1 MSQLTETPTSTLPKL
16 SNPVIMLVLCA
27 CLAQVMVVLDTTI
40 IAVGLP
46 AAQEGLGFSNS
57 GRQWTITAYT
67 LAFGSLL
74 LVGGRLSQF
83 LGIRRA
89 FLLGLTGFAVASFL
103 GGVASNFEMLIAA
116 RVGQGVFAALLAPTN
131 LSLMNTAFPDRHNRA
146 KAFAIFG
153 AVAGAG
159 AALGLILGGALTES
173 LSWRWCLFVNVPLAL
188 LTGIL
193 AWRMLHSVP
202 VRTKTRLTADVLG
215 LGLGT
220 AGLFSLVFGL
230 SRAEE
235 NGWDG
240 AQTLVFLAG
249 GFVLLILFLVR
260 ERRASS
266 PILPLS
272 IVTDPV
278 RASSYLAIAMVG
290 LVQMGSS
297 IYLTFYFQKNLDY
310 SPLETGLAFLPL
322 VGGLVVAALFSTR
335 LLVPLL
341 GLRFVYP
348 AGACIQA
355 IGLWMLSPLD
365 PASDYTSSVL
375 LPIIVIGLGLGTVM
389 APAMSAA
396 THGVAAEHSGPASAT
411 ANTSQQIGASL
422 GVAFL
427 STYAAQR
434 VSESLTDKASTIQDA
449 VATAVAAKQLNPE
462 SAEAAQIITGIQ
474 KDFMAI
480 AEISAYAAGFQV
492 TALIAAA
499 LAAATL
505 FLLLATRSGGPV
517 ARDRTGRS

>member
-1 MSQLTETPTSTLPKL
+1 MSLLTDKPMSTRAKPA
-16 SNPVIMLVLCA
+16 VMLVVCA

-40 IAVGLP
+40 IAVALP
-46 AAQEGLGFSNS
+46 DAQAGLGFSNA

-89 FLLGLTGFAVASFL
+89 FLLGLSGFAVASFL
-103 GGVASNFEMLIAA
+103 GGVASSFEMLIAA
-116 RVGQGVFAALLAPTN
+116 RVGQGIFAALLAPTN

-173 LSWRWCLFVNVPLAL
+173 LSWRWCLYVNVPLAL
-188 LTGIL
+188 LTGVL
-193 AWRMLHSVP
+193 AWYRLHSVP
-202 VRTKTRLTADVLG
+202 GPTASQLTADLLGLVLG
-215 LGLGT
+215 T
-220 AGLFSLVFGL
+220 TGLFSLVFGF

-235 NGWDG
+235 NGWNG
-240 AQTLVFLAG
+240 SETMLFLGSGVLLLIVFL
-249 GFVLLILFLVR
+249 LR
-260 ERRASS
+260 EKRASA

-272 IVTDPV
+272 ILADPV

-290 LVQMGSS
+290 LAQMGSS
-297 IYLTFYFQKNLDY
+297 IYLTFYFQNNLDY
-310 SPLETGLAFLPL
+310 SPLRTGISFLPM
-322 VGGLVVAALFSTR
+322 VGGLVLAALVSTR
-335 LLVPLL
+335 VLVPRL

-348 AGACIQA
+348 AGAGIQA
-355 IGLWMLSPLD
+355 IGLWRLSYLD
-365 PASDYTSSVL
+365 PASSYTSSVL
-375 LPIIVIGLGLGTVM
+375 VPAIIIGLGLGTVM

-396 THGVAAEHSGPASAT
+396 TRGVSVEHSGLASAA

-434 VSESLTDKASTIQDA
+434 ATDFLNGKASTIQDA
-449 VATAVAAKQLNPE
+449 IATGLAARQPAPG
-462 SAEAAQIITGIQ
+462 SAEAAQLADGIKQ
-474 KDFMAI
+474 QFLAQ
-480 AEISAYAAGFQV
+480 AEISAYAAGFAA
-492 TALIAAA
+492 TALIAAT
-499 LAAATL
+499 LAVVTL
-505 FLLLATRSGGPV
+505 VLLLATRSGGAAAEKAV
-517 ARDRTGRS
+517 AQR